1 MRFPLF
7 IARRYVFSKHSLN
20 FITIITS
27 ISIVGIAIG
36 VAALIIVMSVFNGF
50 RELQEKFLIGFD
62 PHVRLSAAEGTWITS
77 ADSIRNAIIAMPNV
91 AAASSVLSGK
101 VVAIRDKS
109 VQAFVLEGVN
119 SNDIGSVSGIRNTV
133 VTGRFDIAPH
143 NGLAHV
149 LLGIGLAD
157 KLRVFPGDTLALV
170 APPAIETAIAQ
181 SSLPP
186 ITKALVTGLFQTNV
200 KEYDAFQAYTS
211 IETARLLF
219 ETPSDAA
226 LYIDIRSTD
235 ITRAETIRNYLA
247 ERFPSLRAETWYD
260 LHRDLYNVMRFERMA
275 AFVVLTLIILIAV
288 FNVFAS
294 LTMTVTEKRSEI
306 GVLRAMGAP
315 ASMVMRIFFGE
326 SLIIGVVGT
335 FLGIVL
341 GVGLSLGQQ
350 HFGWF
355 ALDTA
360 RYIVPA
366 LPMSLQFTDVLFV
379 SLVALVL
386 APLAGIYP
394 AQKAARVR
402 AAQAL
407 INKG

>member
-62 PHVRLSAAEGTWITS
+62 PHVRLSAGEGTWITP
-77 ADSIRNAIIAMPNV
+77 ADSIRNAITGIPNV
-91 AAASSVLSGK
+91 AAASSVMSGK

-119 SNDIGSVSGIRNTV
+119 SNDIGSVSGIGNSV
-133 VTGRFDIAPH
+133 VTGRFDLASR
-143 NGLAHV
+143 NGIAHV

-219 ETPSDAA
+219 KAPPDAA

-235 ITRAETIRNYLA
+235 ITRAEDISTRL
-247 ERFPSLRAETWYD
+247 EKQFPTLRAETWYD

-315 ASMVMRIFFGE
+315 ASTVMRIFFGE

-335 FLGIVL
+335 LLGIFL

-366 LPMSLQFTDVLFV
+366 LPMSLQYTDVLFV
-379 SLVALVL
+379 SIVALVL

-394 AQKAARVR
+394 ARKAARVR
-402 AAQAL
+402 AAHAL

>member
-1 MRFPLF
+1 MRLPLF

-62 PHVRLSAAEGTWITS
+62 PHVRLSAVEGTWITP
-77 ADSIRNAIIAMPNV
+77 ADSIRSIVTTMPDV
-91 AAASSVLSGK
+91 SASSSVLSGK
-101 VVAIRDKS
+101 VVAIREKS
-109 VQAFVLEGVN
+109 AQAFMLEGVN
-119 SNDIGSVSGIRNTV
+119 SSDIGSVSGIRNAV
-133 VTGRFDIAPH
+133 VTGRFDIAPRK
-143 NGLAHV
+143 GVAHV

-157 KLRVFPGDTLALV
+157 KLRVFPGDTLSLV

-186 ITKALVTGLFQTNV
+186 LTRAVVTGLFQTNV
-200 KEYDAFQAYTS
+200 KEYDTYQAYTS
-211 IETARLLF
+211 IETARTLF
-219 ETPSDAA
+219 EAPSDAA

-235 ITRAETIRNYLA
+235 ISRADAIRQRLV
-247 ERFPSLRAETWYD
+247 ERFPSLRVETWYD

-275 AFVVLTLIILIAV
+275 AFVILTLIILIAV

-315 ASMVMRIFFGE
+315 ASTIMRIFFGE

-335 FLGIVL
+335 LLGILL

-350 HFGWF
+350 QYGWF
-355 ALDTA
+355 ALDTS

-366 LPMSLQFTDVLFV
+366 LPISLHLDDVVFV

-394 AQKAARVR
+394 ARKAARVR
-402 AAQAL
+402 AARAL